1 MLKGTTIVAVR
12 RDGKAAIAGDGQIT
26 LGEST
31 IMKHSAKKVRRI
43 YNDKVLIGFAGSVA
57 DALTLTVKFEG
68 KLEQYGGNLKRA
80 SVELAKEWRTDKIL
94 RKLEAMLIAID
105 NEALLV
111 ISGNGEVIEPDDHV
125 IAVGSGGPYALAA
138 AKALYGNTQLEAGEI
153 AERAL
158 KIASAICV
166 YTNDNISVLEL

>member
-12 RDGKAAIAGDGQIT
+12 KDGKGAIAGDGQIT
-26 LGEST
+26 LGEHT

-43 YNDKVLIGFAGSVA
+43 YNDNVLIGFAGSVA

-80 SVELAKEWRTDKIL
+80 SVELDKDWRTDKKL
-94 RKLEAMLIAID
+94 RKLEAMLIALD
-105 NEALLV
+105 SQSLLV
-111 ISGNGEVIEPDDHV
+111 VSGNGEVIEPDDDV

-138 AKALYGNTQLEAGEI
+138 ARALYQNTGLGAGDIAKKALEI
-153 AERAL
+153 A
-158 KIASAICV
+158 SQICV
-166 YTNDNISVLEL
+166 YTNDDITVLEL